1 MSQSSRRKFL
11 RQLGGTSALLSAAT
25 LQSLAA
31 RETHERRILQ
41 AHKRISA
48 NDKVRIAT
56 IGMGIMGHNDTATA
70 LKVPGVELAAVCD
83 LYTGRLD
90 RAKEM
95 YGKQIFTTKHYEEIL
110 DRKDIDALIVATS
123 DNWHS
128 KICIDAM
135 HKGKAVYSE
144 KPMVH
149 KIEQGWDV
157 INTQKKTGA
166 VMQIG
171 SQHMSSIV
179 SAKAKEE
186 FEKGSIGQLNSV
198 EAFFDRQ
205 DALGAWEYTM
215 PLDSSP
221 QTVDWERYQA
231 LSKTKTPYDEKKF
244 FWWRNYRDM
253 GTGVAGDLFVHLLT
267 QLHYITSA
275 KGPSKI
281 FSLGGLTYWK
291 DGRDVPDVM
300 NAILEYPETPQH
312 SAFQVSLRVN
322 FVSGTGGGGEV
333 KLVGTE
339 GVMQAGGDTL
349 TIQRNRMAKAPG
361 IGGWDAFETY
371 TEAMQKRIMEE
382 YNRKWSK
389 ADQERPKLANI
400 TFTAPDG
407 YDEHLEHFNHFF
419 DGVRMGKTIVEDP
432 VFAFRAA
439 APCLLCNE
447 SYFQNKVMHWDAEN
461 MKLV

>member
-1 MSQSSRRKFL
+1 MSQTSRRKFL
-11 RQLGGTSALLSAAT
+11 RQLGGTSALLSAAS
-25 LQSLAA
+25 LQSIAA
-31 RETHERRILQ
+31 RETYERRMLQ
-41 AHKRISA
+41 ASKRIRA

-56 IGMGIMGHNDTATA
+56 IGMGIMGYNDTQTA
-70 LKVPGVELAAVCD
+70 LKVPGVELVACCD
-83 LYTGRLD
+83 LYTGRLE
-90 RAKEM
+90 RAKEL
-95 YGKQIFTTKHYEEIL
+95 YGKQIFTTRYYEEIL
-110 DRKDIDALIVATS
+110 DRKDIDAVIVATS

-128 KICIDAM
+128 KICIEAM

-157 INTQKKTGA
+157 INAQKQTKA

-179 SAKAKEE
+179 SVKAKEE

-244 FWWRNYRDM
+244 FWWRNYREM

-275 KGPSKI
+275 KGPSKV

-339 GVMQAGGDTL
+339 GVMQAGGDSL
-349 TIQRNRMAKAPG
+349 IIQRNKMAKAPG

-371 TEAMQKRIMEE
+371 PEAMKKRLLEE

-389 ADQERPKLANI
+389 EDQQRPKLAGI
-400 TFTAPDG
+400 TYNAPDG

>member
-1 MSQSSRRKFL
+1 MQPNRRKFI
-11 RQLGGTSALLSAAT
+11 RQLGTSATLLTAAS

-31 RETHERRILQ
+31 RERHERVILQ
-41 AHKRISA
+41 ANKKFSA
-48 NDKVRIAT
+48 NDKIRIAT
-56 IGMGIMGHNDTATA
+56 IGMGIMGNADTRTA
-70 LKVPGVELAAVCD
+70 LKIPGVELAAVCD

-90 RAKEM
+90 RAKEL
-95 YGKQIFTTKHYEEIL
+95 YGAQLFTTKHYEDIL
-110 DRKDIDALIVATS
+110 DRKDIDAVIVSTS

-157 INTQKKTGA
+157 INTQKQTKM

-171 SQHMSSIV
+171 SQHISSIV
-179 SAKAKEE
+179 AAKAKEQYE
-186 FEKGSIGQLNSV
+186 AGAIGQLNSV

-221 QTVDWERYQA
+221 QTVDWERYQM
-231 LSKTKTPYDEKKF
+231 LSKNKTAYDEKKF
-244 FWWRNYRDM
+244 FWWRNYREM

-267 QLHYITSA
+267 ELHYITSS
-275 KGPSKI
+275 KGPAKI
-281 FSLGGLTYWK
+281 FSLGGTTYWK

-300 NAILEYPETPQH
+300 NAILEYPETSQH
-312 SAFQVSLRVN
+312 AAFQVSLRVN
-322 FVSGTGGGGEV
+322 FVSGTGGGGSV

-339 GVMQAGGDTL
+339 GVMEAGGDVL
-349 TIQRNRMAKAPG
+349 TIQRHKMAKAPG
-361 IGGWDAFETY
+361 YGGWDALETY
-371 TEAMQKRIMEE
+371 PEAMQKRIIEE

-389 ADQERPKLANI
+389 EDQERPKLADI
-400 TFTAPDG
+400 TFAAPDG
-407 YDEHLEHFNHFF
+407 YDEHVQHFTNFF
-419 DGVRMGKTIVEDP
+419 DGVRMGKPIVEDP
-432 VFAFRAA
+432 IFAFRAA

-447 SYFQNKVMHWDAEN
+447 SYFQKKVMNWDAEN

>member
-1 MSQSSRRKFL
+1 MSTNRRNFIK
-11 RQLGGTSALLSAAT
+11 QLGGSTALLTASSLSSFAAKE
-25 LQSLAA
+25 
-31 RETHERRILQ
+31 RYETRMLH
-41 AHKRISA
+41 AGKKISA
-48 NDKVRIAT
+48 NSKIRIAT
-56 IGMGIMGHNDTATA
+56 IGMGIMGYNDTNTA
-70 LKVPGVELAAVCD
+70 LKVPGVELVACCD
-83 LYTGRLD
+83 LYNGRLD
-90 RAKEM
+90 RAKEL
-95 YGKQIFTTKHYEEIL
+95 YGPQIAVTRHYEEIL
-110 DRKDIDALIVATS
+110 DRKDIDAVIVATS

-128 KICIDAM
+128 KISIEAM

-157 INTQKKTGA
+157 INAQKATKA

-171 SQHMSSIV
+171 SQHISSIV
-179 SAKAKEE
+179 AAKAKEQ
-186 FEKGSIGQLNSV
+186 FEAGAIGQINSV

-205 DALGAWEYTM
+205 SALGAWEYTM

-231 LSKTKTPYDEKKF
+231 LAKNKTPYDEKKF
-244 FWWRNYRDM
+244 FWWRNYREC

-267 QLHYITSA
+267 LLHFITSS
-275 KGPSKI
+275 KGPKKI

-322 FVSGTGGGGEV
+322 FVSGTGGGGSV

-339 GVMQAGGDTL
+339 GVMEASGDTL
-349 TIQRNRMAKAPG
+349 SIQRHKMPKAPG
-361 IGGWDAFETY
+361 YGDWDALGTY
-371 TEAMQKRIMEE
+371 PVAMQKKIIEA
-382 YNRKWSK
+382 YNNKWDKDSQT
-389 ADQERPKLANI
+389 APKLPDI
-400 TFTAPDG
+400 TYQVPEG
-407 YDEHLEHFNHFF
+407 YDEHVEHFTNFF
-419 DGVRMGKTIVEDP
+419 EGVRSDKILIEDP
-432 VFAFRAA
+432 IFAFRAA

-447 SYFQNKVMHWDAEN
+447 SYFQQKVILWDAEN
-461 MKLV
+461 MKLHG